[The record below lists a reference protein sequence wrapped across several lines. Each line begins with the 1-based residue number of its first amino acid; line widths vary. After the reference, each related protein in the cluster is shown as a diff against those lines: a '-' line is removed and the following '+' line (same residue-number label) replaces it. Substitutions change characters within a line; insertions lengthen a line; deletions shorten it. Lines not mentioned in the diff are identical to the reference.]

1 MERELDPKDA
11 RSVLFLITPEG
22 RVLREEVQPT
32 RREFNQTLMDQLS
45 EEECRA
51 LGSGIDT
58 LTNYLTDDFEVV

>member
-22 RVLREEVQPT
+22 RELRDEVQPI

-45 EEECRA
+45 AEQCRT
-51 LGSGIDT
+51 LDSGIDS
-58 LTNYLTDDFEVV
+58 LTNYLTDDSEVV